1 MPGHDPV
8 LLKTADQLRLCI
20 AHAFRRLS
28 VQTEVVDQV
37 YEDQCVS
44 PGHQYWYLQIHVK
57 IDGKLVCWVGLS
69 APGAAVF
76 GSSWQAH
83 APETNLKKI
92 LQNIKCIINQGDKL
106 PLSLIIQN
114 D

>member
-20 AHAFRRLS
+20 GQVFRHFR
-28 VQTEVVDQV
+28 VQTEIVDQI
-37 YEDQCVS
+37 YEDTCVS
-44 PGHQYWYLQIHVK
+44 PGHWYWYLQVHVK

-69 APGAAVF
+69 ALGAAVF
-76 GSSWQAH
+76 GSTWQAY

-92 LQNIKCIINQGDKL
+92 LRNVRCILNQTTIKD
-106 PLSLIIQN
+106 
-114 D
+114 